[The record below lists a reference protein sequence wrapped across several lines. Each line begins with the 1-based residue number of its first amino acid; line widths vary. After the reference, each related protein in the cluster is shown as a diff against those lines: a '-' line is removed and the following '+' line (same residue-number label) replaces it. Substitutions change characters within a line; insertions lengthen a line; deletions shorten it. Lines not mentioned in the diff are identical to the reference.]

1 MIIRRKLRPAIVNGC
16 GLFRAE
22 KRIRKTVRSRNG
34 FSIHVSAENPA
45 LVPQG
50 AERNADMKEQAAME
64 AVERGFL
71 NPGQAARFLSISR
84 RYLGHLTG
92 IGVIPVH
99 RLGSRCVRYSIADL
113 NAAMATFRRGK

>member
-1 MIIRRKLRPAIVNGC
+1 MFPGFFVQISGWPT
-16 GLFRAE
+16 LFVLA
-22 KRIRKTVRSRNG
+22 G
-34 FSIHVSAENPA
+34 AQMFSSAHTTMRQRHQARES
-45 LVPQG
+45 
-50 AERNADMKEQAAME
+50 ADMKEPSTIE

-99 RLGSRCVRYSIADL
+99 RLGTRCIRYARQDL
-113 NAAMATFRRGK
+113 VNAMASFRRGK

>member
-1 MIIRRKLRPAIVNGC
+1 MMVLNYSC
-16 GLFRAE
+16 Q
-22 KRIRKTVRSRNG
+22 RIQPC
-34 FSIHVSAENPA
+34 VSANRRGM
-45 LVPQG
+45 LT
-50 AERNADMKEQAAME
+50 MKEQAINE

-99 RLGSRCVRYSIADL
+99 RLGTRCVRYARADL
-113 NAAMATFRRGK
+113 VNAMQSFRRGK

>member
-1 MIIRRKLRPAIVNGC
+1 MVA
-16 GLFRAE
+16 GLFV
-22 KRIRKTVRSRNG
+22 RKSGLKNPSVLGTAIFYS
-34 FSIHVSAENPA
+34 SAHTTMRQRQQA
-45 LVPQG
+45 RKV
-50 AERNADMKEQAAME
+50 ADMKEQSTTE

-99 RLGSRCVRYSIADL
+99 RLGSRCVRYARADL
-113 NAAMATFRRGK
+113 VNAMSTFRRGN